1 MNIHPLIVHFPIA
14 LLTIYSILELVR
26 SKTIIEKYNLFYT
39 KLLLLFVGIAGG
51 FFALQSGDMASHLLD
66 RASRNNIL
74 RSHEMFAQITIML
87 YCLLAFGYILKLSK
101 GYLTKKNFKY
111 MEIVEDLSIIILSPI
126 VSISVSVIALITLSI
141 TGGLGGIL
149 VYGPDADFIT
159 NILYK
164 IFNV

>member
-14 LLTIYSILELVR
+14 LLTIYSILELIR
-26 SKTIIEKYNLFYT
+26 SKTIVEKYNLFYT
-39 KLLLLFVGIAGG
+39 KILLLFVGILGG
-51 FFALQSGDMASHLLD
+51 FFALQSGDEASHLLD

-74 RSHEMFAQITIML
+74 RSHEMFAQMTIIL
-87 YCLLAFGYILKLSK
+87 YSLLAFGYILRLSK
-101 GYLTKKNFKY
+101 GYLAKKNFKY
-111 MEIVEDLSIIILSPI
+111 MEIVENLSIIILSPI
-126 VSISVSVIALITLSI
+126 VSISVSIIALITLSI